1 MKKKKLDIFNLFYSG
16 AAVVILI
23 GVIAKLLEWPAQD
36 ILITGGLAI
45 EAVVFG
51 VSAIKFVEVE
61 EKTEVATEATLA
73 KVADGLGNLA
83 NSAAA
88 KDTYI
93 NIQTGSGAAETTPA
107 GVRTTVPPTTYGSA
121 QDPFAPQQVVPQH
134 TTATI
139 NIAQVETPKADQPTA
154 QTSRPIVEVITKP
167 VEAPQAKSV
176 SIDINTNKAAA
187 PAPQVNTN
195 VANPAHSLWQ
205 LEQMDIL
212 SLAKDLFFQPEWDN
226 LNPEEYINLSK
237 LFKRVFD
244 KKLPSKESIQFL
256 LQFPVKLPIP
266 ELSKLSLTKAH
277 ELSVLEVELLSKAFE
292 IVNYTAFL
300 DHFVLEQEGE
310 VITIRT
316 KKINETQIFGGEH
329 EAILSHAKQFYG
341 NDFIISPNIDCVAD
355 MIKLKG
361 KLLVEQLIQKVSI
374 KSEEEFVS
382 ISNILVT
389 QPDELKKKLFTKVK
403 KLKYNLSNA
412 TGYSY
417 LKTIVQTAISFRENL
432 VGQELFKSILEIQV
446 DDSLTIT
453 LDDVV
458 NCYAETIYF
467 GPNNEYS
474 VVLNELF
481 LKGELNNLGYVQQII
496 EKLVADNV
504 ATKSKLLQVFNLKE
518 QDTKKDV
525 FNKLNYHLNKT
536 NTAPSGAQLAF
547 ILLYK
552 QYS

>member
-36 ILITGGLAI
+36 LLITGGLAI

-51 VSAIKFVEVE
+51 VSAIKYVEVE

-93 NIQTGSGAAETTPA
+93 NIQTGSGAAETTPT
-107 GVRTTVPPTTYGSA
+107 GVRTTVPPTTYSSA

-139 NIAQVETPKADQPTA
+139 NIGQVETPKADQPTA
-154 QTSRPIVEVITKP
+154 QTNRPIVEVITKP

-187 PAPQVNTN
+187 TPQANTN
-195 VANPAHSLWQ
+195 VINPAHSLWQ

-226 LNPEEYINLSK
+226 LNPEEYVNLSK

-256 LQFPVKLPIP
+256 LQFPVKLPVP
-266 ELSKLSLTKAH
+266 ELSKLSLSKAH

-300 DHFVLEQEGE
+300 DHFVFEQEGE
-310 VITIRT
+310 VITVRT
-316 KKINETQIFGGEH
+316 KKINETQIFGGEQ
-329 EAILSHAKQFYG
+329 AVILSHTKQFYG

-355 MIKLKG
+355 MIKLKD

-374 KSEEEFVS
+374 KSEEEFIS
-382 ISNILVT
+382 LSNILVT
-389 QPDELKKKLFTKVK
+389 QSDELKKKLFIKVK
-403 KLKYNLSNA
+403 KLKFNLSNNN
-412 TGYSY
+412 GYSY
-417 LKTIVQTAISFRENL
+417 LKTIVQTAISFRENM
-432 VGQELFKSILEIQV
+432 VGQELFKNILEIQV

-467 GPNNEYS
+467 GPGNEYS

-481 LKGELNNLGYVQQII
+481 VKGELNNLGYVQQII
-496 EKLVADNV
+496 DKLVADNV

-518 QDTKKDV
+518 QDTKKVV
-525 FNKLNYHLNKT
+525 FTKLNYHLNKT

>member
-36 ILITGGLAI
+36 LLITGGLAI
-45 EAVVFG
+45 EALVFG
-51 VSAIKFVEVE
+51 VSAVKFVEVE
-61 EKTEVATEATLA
+61 EKHEAATETTLA

-83 NSAAA
+83 SAAQA

-93 NIQTGSGAAETTPA
+93 NIQAGSGNEGNTPNPA
-107 GVRTTVPPTTYGSA
+107 VANTYGTAA
-121 QDPFAPQQVVPQH
+121 QAANPFDNQQVAPQHVVPQH

-139 NIAQVETPKADQPTA
+139 NIGQVETAKPT
-154 QTSRPIVEVITKP
+154 VEIETKP
-167 VEAPQAKSV
+167 VETPAAKSV
-176 SIDINTNKAAA
+176 SIEINTPPPAPTTKAASVA
-187 PAPQVNTN
+187 TVNN
-195 VANPAHSLWQ
+195 NNPAHSLWQ

-226 LNPEEYINLSK
+226 LNPEEYVNLSK

-256 LQFPVKLPIP
+256 LQFPVKLPVP
-266 ELSKLSLTKAH
+266 ELSKLSISKAH

-292 IVNYTAFL
+292 IVNYNSFL
-300 DHFVLEQEGE
+300 EHFVLEQNGE
-310 VITIRT
+310 VVTVRT
-316 KKINETQIFGGEH
+316 KKLNETQIFGGE
-329 EAILSHAKQFYG
+329 ESVVLSHIGQFYA
-341 NDFIISPNIDCVAD
+341 NDFIVSPNIDCLAD

-361 KLLVEQLIQKVSI
+361 KLLVDQLIQKVSI
-374 KSEEEFVS
+374 KSEEEF
-382 ISNILVT
+382 ISLSKILVT
-389 QPDELKKKLFTKVK
+389 QPDELKKKLFNKVK
-403 KLKYNLSNA
+403 KLKFNLANN

-417 LKTIVQTAISFRENL
+417 LTTIVQTALSFRENL
-432 VGQELFKSILEIQV
+432 VGQELFKNILEIQV
-446 DDSLTIT
+446 DDSLTII

-467 GPNNEYS
+467 GPKNEYS
-474 VVLNELF
+474 VVLSELF
-481 LKGELNNLGYVQQII
+481 VKGELNNLGYVQQII
-496 EKLVADNV
+496 EKLVADKV
-504 ATKSKLLQVFNLKE
+504 ASKSKLLEVFNLKE

-536 NTAPSGAQLAF
+536 NTTPSGAQLAF

>member
-36 ILITGGLAI
+36 LLITGGLAI
-45 EAVVFG
+45 EALVFG
-51 VSAIKFVEVE
+51 VSAVKFVEVE
-61 EKTEVATEATLA
+61 EKHEAATETTLA
-73 KVADGLGNLA
+73 KVADGLGTLA
-83 NSAAA
+83 SAAQA

-93 NIQTGSGAAETTPA
+93 NIQAGSGATET
-107 GVRTTVPPTTYGSA
+107 A
-121 QDPFAPQQVVPQH
+121 QAANPYENQQVATQQVVPQH

-139 NIAQVETPKADQPTA
+139 NIGQVETAKPT
-154 QTSRPIVEVITKP
+154 VEIETKP
-167 VEAPQAKSV
+167 VETPAAKSV
-176 SIDINTNKAAA
+176 SIEINTPTPAPTTAPKAAPVA
-187 PAPQVNTN
+187 SVNN
-195 VANPAHSLWQ
+195 NNPAHSLWQ

-226 LNPEEYINLSK
+226 LNPEEYVNLSK

-256 LQFPVKLPIP
+256 LQFPVKLPVP
-266 ELSKLSLTKAH
+266 ELSKLSISKAH
-277 ELSVLEVELLSKAFE
+277 ELSAIEVELLSKAFE
-292 IVNYTAFL
+292 IVNYNSFL
-300 DHFVLEQEGE
+300 EHFVLEQAGE
-310 VITIRT
+310 VVTVRS
-316 KKINETQIFGGEH
+316 KKLNETQIFGGE
-329 EAILSHAKQFYG
+329 EAAILAHTNQFYG
-341 NDFIISPNIDCVAD
+341 NDYIVSPNIDCLAD

-374 KSEEEFVS
+374 KSEEEF
-382 ISNILVT
+382 ISLSKILVT
-389 QPDELKKKLFTKVK
+389 QPDELKKKLFNKVK
-403 KLKYNLSNA
+403 KLKFNLANNN
-412 TGYSY
+412 GYSY
-417 LKTIVQTAISFRENL
+417 LTTIVQTVLSFRENL
-432 VGQELFKSILEIQV
+432 VGQELFKNILEIQV

-467 GPNNEYS
+467 GPKNEYS
-474 VVLNELF
+474 VVLSELF
-481 LKGELNNLGYVQQII
+481 VKGELNNLGYVQQII
-496 EKLVADNV
+496 EKLVADKV
-504 ATKSKLLQVFNLKE
+504 ATKSKLLEVFNLKE

-525 FNKLNYHLNKT
+525 FNKLNYHLSKT